1 MGPVTTLALETRTL
15 PELRAAVV
23 CACCPVRAV
32 DDALGEALAEVRDA
46 LDAAG
51 VEVAGPPFV
60 AWANVYEDGT
70 AEARIGWPV
79 ADLDVELPAPLS
91 LVTFPPARAL
101 VHRGVG
107 EYAEVLVV
115 DPVDPLG

>member
-15 PELRAAVV
+15 PEVHAAVV
-23 CACCPVRAV
+23 CACCRVRAV
-32 DDALGEALAEVRDA
+32 DDALGEALAEVREG

-51 VEVAGPPFV
+51 VDVAGPPFV

-79 ADLDVELPAPLS
+79 GDVDVELPSPLA
-91 LVTFPPARAL
+91 LATFPPARAL
-101 VHRGVG
+101 VHHDVG
-107 EYAEVLVV
+107 AYAEVLVV
-115 DPVDPLG
+115 DPVDPLV